1 MMMQTK
7 FKAALL
13 AVVLASS
20 SGAAMA
26 EQNFWQW
33 LGNFSRQK
41 EVKPVDNKTYAD
53 ECGSCH
59 YAYPPGLLPS
69 KSWAKLLDGK
79 ALSNHFG
86 EDATLDQGALKT
98 IYDYAMDNAA
108 DKSWYKRSRKI
119 AVATEDET
127 PLRIT
132 EVRYIKRKHHDIPEK
147 MIKGNKDVKSL
158 SYCNACHTQADKGIF
173 DSDTVSIPNYP
184 DWD

>member
-1 MMMQTK
+1 MMQTK

-13 AVVLASS
+13 AVVLLSG

-41 EVKPVDNKTYAD
+41 EVRPVDNKTYAD

-69 KSWAKLLDGK
+69 KSWAKLLDEK

-86 EDATLDQGALKT
+86 EDATLDKDALK
-98 IYDYAMDNAA
+98 DH
-108 DKSWYKRSRKI
+108 
-119 AVATEDET
+119 
-127 PLRIT
+127 LRLRDGKCGGQ
-132 EVRYIKRKHHDIPEK
+132 VL
-147 MIKGNKDVKSL
+147 V
-158 SYCNACHTQADKGIF
+158 QAFAQDRRG
-173 DSDTVSIPNYP
+173 DRR
-184 DWD
+184 